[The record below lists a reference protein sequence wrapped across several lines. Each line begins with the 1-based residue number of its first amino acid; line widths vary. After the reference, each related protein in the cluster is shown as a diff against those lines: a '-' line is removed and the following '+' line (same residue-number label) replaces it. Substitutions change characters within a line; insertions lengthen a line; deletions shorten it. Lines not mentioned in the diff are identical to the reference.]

1 MMNTIVKKTS
11 NPKLIDVTFN
21 EIVLFNEQLKHT
33 VLRAYK
39 IVSALR
45 TLGETEHNNSEN
57 MVKLY
62 RCVILQLGYASL
74 VRQTGT
80 CERLEKIQ
88 RRGHAACFGVAATA
102 AIEVL
107 DG

>member
-1 MMNTIVKKTS
+1 M
-11 NPKLIDVTFN
+11 TFN
-21 EIVLFNEQLKHT
+21 EILPFNEQLKHT

-39 IVSALR
+39 IVSTLR
-45 TLGETEHNNSEN
+45 TLGKTEHNDSEN

-88 RRGHAACFGVAATA
+88 RRGLAACFGVAATA
-102 AIEVL
+102 AIDVL